1 MSNSDLHDTSA
12 SASSPASGTSEP
24 ALWNRRFVFLLI
36 AQSGFG
42 FAYSSFLML
51 PKFLATELAAG
62 PDAIGRVVAAS
73 AISIVVFL
81 VPAGAMV
88 DRYGRKRFLTA
99 GAVLMAITCA
109 AHVAIEEIG
118 PALYALRGLQS
129 LAFAYAYAAGAA
141 LCIDAAPP
149 SRMGQAIGLFGLC
162 YVFMGAFAPA
172 AVETIVATRGWNAA
186 FLMAAVAALL
196 CAVLSLFIRES
207 PPAQEPSDPISFLAI
222 LAQPQ
227 MLRGAFIM
235 GMLGIAFGCAF
246 NFYQP
251 FALSLGIERLRDF
264 FIANAVASA
273 GVRLAIG
280 PYVDRIGLRRVS
292 LASLSLYIGV
302 IFAMIW
308 LHAIGL
314 VLLGLGMG
322 VAHGLF
328 FPSYSGLIVQ
338 EAPAAERGR
347 RLAVIQGALNLG
359 MGAGGIV
366 LGLIAAR
373 FGYPAI
379 FGLSTGALTLAAV
392 VILRWDSDR
401 TETRIPGHTPPGV
414 VTTKIPARSD

>member
-1 MSNSDLHDTSA
+1 MSTTQRQDTNA
-12 SASSPASGTSEP
+12 PASPEATPEP
-24 ALWNRRFVFLLI
+24 ALWNRRFVFLLV
-36 AQSGFG
+36 AQAGFG
-42 FAYSSFLML
+42 FAHSSFLML
-51 PKFLATELAAG
+51 PKFLATDLAAG

-81 VPAGAMV
+81 VPAGSMV
-88 DRYGRKRFLTA
+88 DRYGRKHFLTG

-109 AHVAIEEIG
+109 AHVMVVEIG

-141 LCIDAAPP
+141 LCIDASPP
-149 SRMGQAIGLFGLC
+149 SRLGQAIGLFGLC

-172 AVETIVATRGWNAA
+172 AVETIVASHGWDAA
-186 FLMAAVAALL
+186 FLMGAGASLF
-196 CAVLSLFIRES
+196 CAVLSVFIQES
-207 PPAQEPSDPISFLAI
+207 PDTNKTGDSTSFIAI
-222 LAQPQ
+222 LTKPQ
-227 MLRGAFIM
+227 IVRGAFVM

-264 FIANAVASA
+264 FIANSVASA

-292 LASLSLYIGV
+292 LASLSLYIFV

-308 LHAIGL
+308 LDTMGL
-314 VLLGLGMG
+314 LLVGLGMG

-328 FPSYSGLIVQ
+328 FPAYSGLIVQ
-338 EAPAAERGR
+338 DSPTAERGR

-366 LGLIAAR
+366 LGVIAAR
-373 FGYPAI
+373 FGYPII
-379 FGLSTGALTLAAV
+379 FGLSAGALGLAAG
-392 VILRWDSDR
+392 VIFRWDTDR
-401 TETRIPGHTPPGV
+401 AERLAPSRV
-414 VTTKIPARSD
+414 SA